1 VVPAQARPANAAE
14 PSTHGQLSGELT
26 NIVGETGNLVS
37 SAAGRP
43 VAGAVVGSVGET
55 MYMVS
60 GLMATNAAADNMASD
75 LASASPSSMLAI
87 LGHGIQ
93 VLKGLSG
100 SVSGGAGVAAAI
112 TGALGS
118 ESAAS
123 LGEISSA
130 GWAISEGINALQHA
144 HNLASNLYANGGA
157 LNQEQGVHFG
167 QLVGSVM
174 KLTGIG
180 LSISGGSDTTATALQ
195 AGGSAA
201 AVMAGS
207 LNLYQKGYDPK
218 ATMAYLSDKVGD
230 AASAV
235 GNMMPLGGPRPNPEL
250 DSAV

>member
-1 VVPAQARPANAAE
+1 VAQAQTKPANAAE

-37 SAAGRP
+37 SAAGQP
-43 VAGAVVGSVGET
+43 VAGAVLGSVGET

-60 GLMATNAAADNMASD
+60 GLMATNAAADNMAND
-75 LASASPSSMLAI
+75 LASASPSSTLAI
-87 LGHGIQ
+87 LEHGIQ

-100 SVSGGAGVAAAI
+100 AVSGGAGVAAAI
-112 TGALGS
+112 AGAHGS

-123 LGEISSA
+123 LGEVSSA
-130 GWAISEGINALQHA
+130 TWAISEGINALQHA
-144 HNLASNLYANGGA
+144 HNLASNLYANAGA

-180 LSISGGSDTTATALQ
+180 LSISGGSATTATALQ

-207 LNLYQKGYDPK
+207 LNLYQKGYDPR

-230 AASAV
+230 AASV
-235 GNMMPLGGPRPNPEL
+235 VMPLVGPRPNPEL